1 MWSKIALNGLKC
13 ILKPTYLLR
22 TEQGYKIIFFKCQA
36 TIGFI
41 FLVITSSILKISV
54 AVEQQISWI
63 FQNTPNFLILDD
75 FHSIYCHFLILRDT
89 QCFLGT
95 CMKKLRKKSFSI
107 VYYIKRNMFELLYAC
122 TVIFIEKKF
131 GGSIW
136 CQQLIYP

>member
-1 MWSKIALNGLKC
+1 MWSKIVLNGLKC

-22 TEQGYKIIFFKCQA
+22 TEQGYKIIFLKCQA

-54 AVEQQISWI
+54 AVEQQISRI

-75 FHSIYCHFLILRDT
+75 FHSIYCHFLIKGHPVFSRHLYEKIKEKII
-89 QCFLGT
+89 FHSLLH
-95 CMKKLRKKSFSI
+95 KKEHVRA
-107 VYYIKRNMFELLYAC
+107 LLYAC